1 MEVDPR
7 IQSAVLEVVETQVDT
22 NDPPET
28 GMTLIRLINEGYTP
42 KDSKDLIGCV
52 VLSEVFDVMKNG
64 EVFDLQRY
72 VDALNRLPQIPE
84 DKI

>member
-7 IQSAVLEVVETQVDT
+7 IQGAVLEVVEIQVET

-28 GMTLIRLINEGYTP
+28 GMTLVRLINEGFTP
-42 KDSKDLIGCV
+42 QASKDLIGCV

-64 EVFDLQRY
+64 EAFDLDRY
-72 VDALNRLPQIPE
+72 IGALNRLPQIPE
-84 DKI
+84 QKI